1 MPEPETP
8 VTYLRSTFEEALL
21 LTRESRDYIAYQ
33 LPRDREPLEPAAQI
47 AASCEAMRITAR
59 LTHVMAWL
67 LIQRAVEAGELTK
80 EQAAEAGN
88 RLGGQDV
95 CESGDADSQVFAN
108 GAGIGSLPPRLDE
121 LLIRSLALYQRV
133 ARLDSQLN

>member
-1 MPEPETP
+1 MSEPETP

-33 LPRDREPLEPAAQI
+33 LPRDREPLEPAVQI
-47 AASCEAMRITAR
+47 AASCEAMRLTAR

-67 LIQRAVEAGELTK
+67 LMQRAVEAGEISRL
-80 EQAAEAGN
+80 EAAEAGN

-95 CESGDADSQVFAN
+95 CEGDDEARQSSIDTAEA
-108 GAGIGSLPPRLDE
+108 GALPPRLDE
-121 LLIRSLALYQRV
+121 LLTRSLALYQRV

>member
-1 MPEPETP
+1 MSQSVAA
-8 VTYLRSTFEEALL
+8 VTYLRSTFEEALA

-59 LTHVMAWL
+59 LTQIMSWL
-67 LIQRAVEAGELTK
+67 LIQRAVEAGEIAP
-80 EQAAEAGN
+80 EVASEPDN

-95 CESGDADSQVFAN
+95 CDPLE
-108 GAGIGSLPPRLDE
+108 AGPLALSEIQDQALPPRLDE
-121 LLIRSLALYQRV
+121 LLGRSLTLYQRV
-133 ARLDSQLN
+133 ARLDSQLA